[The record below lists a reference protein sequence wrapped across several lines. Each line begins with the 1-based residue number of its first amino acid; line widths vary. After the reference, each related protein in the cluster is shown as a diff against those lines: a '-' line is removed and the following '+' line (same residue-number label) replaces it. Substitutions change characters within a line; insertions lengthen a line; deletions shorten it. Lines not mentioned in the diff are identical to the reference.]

1 MTYSGNDPLEAAG
14 QASFAPRPYYGQVMV
29 SSRFCVLQK
38 GIGKV
43 DFDPTA
49 HKMSDRRTEI
59 KLELLPLPE
68 HEARFPLNR
77 DMLAESNEWIKIALA
92 SLRDLGVE
100 PRNLNEKWCSV
111 ILAPTGRSYQDKQ
124 GNQKE
129 ASTFKFLAFYA
140 DEDACRAAYEDENG
154 KADEVAAAAQPQ
166 VQSNPA
172 RETAAKFLAAVWK
185 QCNGDLG
192 LLEKKIHDM
201 PVLAQHFQ
209 IDSPEVM
216 ALFGEVPF

>member
-1 MTYSGNDPLEAAG
+1 MTYTGNDPLEAAG
-14 QASFAPRPYYGQVMV
+14 QASFAPRPYFGQVMV
-29 SSRFCVLQK
+29 SSRFVVLVK
-38 GIGKV
+38 GTGKV

-49 HKMSDRRTEI
+49 NKISDRRTEI
-59 KLELLPLPE
+59 KVELLPLPE

-77 DMLAESNEWIKIALA
+77 DMLAESNEWIKITLA

-100 PRNLNEKWCSV
+100 PRNLNDRWCSV
-111 ILAPTGRSYQDKQ
+111 ILAPTGRSYQDKN

-140 DEDACRAAYEDENG
+140 DEDACRKAYEDENG
-154 KADEVAAAAQPQ
+154 KADEAGAQPQ
-166 VQSNPA
+166 AQSNPA

-192 LLEKKIHDM
+192 LLEQKINTM
-201 PVLAQHFQ
+201 PVLKQHFV

-216 ALFGEVPF
+216 ALLEEKPF